1 MLTKPRLILALLA
14 CFSFAQSA
22 RASTLFIGSD
32 TLAFSNTLPDRL
44 GKATVTGAI
53 FNSEVIIPLDFHL
66 NGLGD
71 GAGFLY
77 AGTPSANHVNEI
89 DYNGNLVGG
98 FNAAIPNS
106 GCCNEEMQLVG
117 NVLYHA
123 HYSDEIERLDPV
135 TGAAVA
141 TPLAQPDVVGMAN
154 VNGNVWITHWAGRSA
169 GIWDP
174 LTNIYTP
181 QFSTPTNAG
190 GIAFDPSSQIL
201 WVGLQGG
208 NVVPYTLAGLA
219 LNAGFQP
226 FGAINDTIDGLT
238 FQGEGAQPAVPEPAS
253 LLLLGTGLLAV
264 GRRRWQN
271 RRKNT

>member
-14 CFSFAQSA
+14 CVSLSQSA

-32 TLAFSNTLPDRL
+32 TEDFANVLPDRL
-44 GKATVTGAI
+44 GIATVTGAI
-53 FNSEVIIPLDFHL
+53 FNSQVIVPMDFHL

-77 AGTPSANHVNEI
+77 AGVPGGNHINEI
-89 DYNGNLVGG
+89 NYTGGLIGG
-98 FNAAIPNS
+98 FNGAVPNS

-123 HYSDEIERLDPV
+123 HYLDEIEQLDPV
-135 TGAAVA
+135 TGAAVGPA
-141 TPLAQPDVVGMAN
+141 IPQADVVGMAN
-154 VNGNVWITHWAGRSA
+154 VNGQVWISHWSGRNVGLWNPA
-169 GIWDP
+169 
-174 LTNIYTP
+174 TNAFT
-181 QFSTPTNAG
+181 FMFGTPTNAG
-190 GIAFDPSSQIL
+190 GIAFDPASQIL

-208 NVVPYTLAGLA
+208 NVVPYSLAGVA

-238 FQGEGAQPAVPEPAS
+238 FRGEGSQVPEPAS
-253 LLLLGTGLLAV
+253 LLLVGTGLIAA

-271 RRKNT
+271 RRKNA